1 MGRMAEDPAVPDQI
15 GAPGQAWT
23 KRRRVSGSGLCAIS
37 GLLLS
42 IGAAMAWSIFTDP
55 AVAGDLDGGTH
66 TAHRGA
72 TGVIAFVLALLGVGT
87 ALTGLV
93 RGPLT
98 ARLVA
103 IALLLIGIPLVP
115 VSGLATLL
123 TNSP

>member
-1 MGRMAEDPAVPDQI
+1 MGRVADDPAVPDQI
-15 GAPGQAWT
+15 GAPSKPGT
-23 KRRRVSGSGLCAIS
+23 TRRRGSGSGLCATS

-42 IGAAMAWSIFTDP
+42 IAAIMAWSIFTDP

-72 TGVIAFVLALLGVGT
+72 TGVIAFVLALVGAGT
-87 ALTGLV
+87 AIAGLV

-115 VSGLATLL
+115 VSRFAALL